1 MPIARPARQPVSN
14 DAKPESICSEAD
26 RIVSKDRNDDYGHPR
41 DDFSRIADLWEAA
54 FGWPV
59 SAEDV
64 GLAMILLKVSR
75 ELHRPKRDNR
85 VDIAGYAKTLD
96 MIDEAY
102 NSDEVRKAV
111 ADARR
116 KRREQ
121 QT

>member
-1 MPIARPARQPVSN
+1 MPTTRQVPRPGLN
-14 DAKPESICSEAD
+14 DAKPESICHEAD
-26 RIVSKDRNDDYGHPR
+26 RIVSTDRNEDYGHPR

-75 ELHRPKRDNR
+75 ELHQPKRDNR

-111 ADARR
+111 AAARR
-116 KRREQ
+116 NRREQ
-121 QT
+121 QP